1 MMSIIKNHFLV
12 QSFILF
18 VFFISCDNAQVKKPY
33 EENRSKKSDSVK
45 SLHNAIDLS
54 DKYEKAAADSLKKY
68 HLTEI
73 ADSCLKFFYVVNC
86 MKKFKDDLWCKDNSL
101 TIGESEVKLI
111 GFVNKGNDQ
120 KLILFE
126 AFLNDSIP
134 CSIDLKTNGDEIPIG
149 FTVSLKKKSIIDVM
163 VEQHT
168 RVYYRDFKKY
178 YDSVVTS
185 NGFESY
191 LHSKGKSIHPT
202 FKRLL
207 FH

>member
-1 MMSIIKNHFLV
+1 MKSHFLL
-12 QSFILF
+12 QTFILF
-18 VFFISCDNAQVKKPY
+18 AFFSSCDNAQVKKPY
-33 EENRSKKSDSVK
+33 VENRSKKSDGVK
-45 SLHNAIDLS
+45 SLHHAIYLS
-54 DKYEKAAADSLKKY
+54 DKYGKAAVDSLNKY

-86 MKKFKDDLWCKDNSL
+86 MKKFNDDLWCKNNSL
-101 TIGESEVKLI
+101 TIGESEIKLS

-120 KLILFE
+120 KSILFE

-134 CSIDLKTNGDEIPIG
+134 CSIDLKTNGGEIPIG
-149 FTVSLKKKSIIDVM
+149 FTVSLKKKRIIDVM
-163 VEQHT
+163 VGQHT
-168 RVYYRDFKKY
+168 RVYFSDFKKY

-191 LHSKGKSIHPT
+191 LHSKSKRIHPT

-207 FH
+207 ENKMM